1 VILDLHVHSEASDD
15 SRAPVAAYLTWL
27 GNRREARPLDG
38 IVLTEHRHFD
48 LGRDYRDLEDRFGLR
63 ILRGA
68 EIETSY
74 GHMLVYGVDA
84 AIVQRFDFGDVRLPA
99 QTVITE
105 VARMGGLVIPCHPG
119 RPTVGLYAHYELA
132 PPLEGVVA
140 VETLNGGSRRGEDER
155 AAALVGRYGYRGV
168 GGSDAHMVSFVGAC
182 ATEFAEA
189 IEDERDLVQAL
200 LAGRYRAVDYRRRP
214 ASLEAGGTLV
224 REKRGGDPWP

>member
-27 GNRREARPLDG
+27 GRRRDERPLDG

-48 LGRDYRDLEDRFGLR
+48 PGREFRDLEDRFGLR

-74 GHMLVYGVDA
+74 GHMLVYGVDE
-84 AIVQRFDFGDVRLPA
+84 AIVRRFDFADVRLPA

-105 VARMGGLVIPCHPG
+105 VARMGGVVVPCHPG
-119 RPTVGLYAHYELA
+119 RPTVGLHAHYEIQ
-132 PPLEGVVA
+132 PPLDGVVA

-155 AAALVGRYGYRGV
+155 AASLVGRYGYHGV
-168 GGSDAHMVSFVGAC
+168 GGSDAHMVSFVGTC
-182 ATEFAEA
+182 ATEFEEA
-189 IEDERDLVQAL
+189 IQDERDLVRAL
-200 LAGRYRAVDYRRRP
+200 TAGRYRAVDYRQRA
-214 ASLEAGGTLV
+214 ASDASG
-224 REKRGGDPWP
+224 RAAS